1 MSQVWTL
8 PPTLSVLEGRNV
20 RLRRFGAVDIGD
32 SYLDWLNDPDVVR
45 YSNQRLRKHD
55 KASSEQYLASFAD
68 TDNLFVAIEDKASG
82 QLLGTMT
89 AYVSR
94 HHGTVDV
101 GLMVGERSAWGS
113 GVGQDAWNTLCNWL
127 LGAEVGLRKLT
138 AGAARPNVAMVR
150 IMERSGMQLEAVRC
164 AQEIIEGEPV
174 DLVYYARFAS
184 HA

>member
-1 MSQVWTL
+1 MSQASNL
-8 PPTLSVLEGRNV
+8 PPALSALEGQKV
-20 RLRRFGAVDIGD
+20 RLRPFSAADIGA
-32 SYLDWLNDPDVVR
+32 SYLAWLNDPEVVR
-45 YSNQRLRKHD
+45 YSNQRFRWHD
-55 KASSEQYLASFAD
+55 KASSEQYLASFAGS
-68 TDNLFVAIEDKASG
+68 DNLFVAIEDKASS

-89 AYVSR
+89 AYASR

-101 GLMVGERSAWGS
+101 GLMVGERSAWGR
-113 GVGQDAWNTLCNWL
+113 GFGQDAWNTLCNWL

-150 IMERSGMQLEAVRC
+150 IMERSGMQLEAVRH
-164 AQEIIEGEPV
+164 AQEIIAGEPV

>member
-8 PPTLSVLEGRNV
+8 PPTLSVLEGRKV
-20 RLRRFGAVDIGD
+20 RLRQFGVVDISD
-32 SYLDWLNDPDVVR
+32 SYLDWLNDPEVVR

-68 TDNLFVAIEDKASG
+68 TNNLFVAIEDKVSS

-89 AYVSR
+89 AYVSS

-101 GLMVGERSAWGS
+101 GLMVGERSAWGC
-113 GVGQDAWNTLCNWL
+113 GFGQDAWNTLCNWL

-150 IMERSGMQLEAVRC
+150 IMERSGMQLEAVRR

-184 HA
+184 DA